1 MMDPSTSQS
10 QNTMICGGGSK
21 VTVQRSRSHC
31 FSQNYNKLLNEGAS
45 LSRKVYESVAV
56 SNAVE
61 LFKLIFLCS
70 STSTRASTVLA
81 ETLRRYS
88 QHDLFAAF
96 SYLREKKMMV
106 NIFFSFFTANCCSM
120 NYKPFFT
127 YFYDHTNI
135 SK

>member
-1 MMDPSTSQS
+1 MDPSTSQS
-10 QNTMICGGGSK
+10 QNTMICGGRSK
-21 VTVQRSRSHC
+21 VTAQRSRSRC
-31 FSQNYNKLLNEGAS
+31 FPQNYNKLLNEGDS

-61 LFKLIFLCS
+61 LFKLIFL
-70 STSTRASTVLA
+70 STSTSTQASTVLA

-106 NIFFSFFTANCCSM
+106 NIFFSFGLLIAAQ
-120 NYKPFFT
+120 
-127 YFYDHTNI
+127 
-135 SK
+135 